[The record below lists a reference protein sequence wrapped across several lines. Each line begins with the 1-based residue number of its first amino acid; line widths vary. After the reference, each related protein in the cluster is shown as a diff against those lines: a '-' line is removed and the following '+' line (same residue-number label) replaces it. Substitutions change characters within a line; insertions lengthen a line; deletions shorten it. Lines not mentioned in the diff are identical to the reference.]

1 MYGYFVEEKKAF
13 TLFTADDQ
21 RKNLIAVFFSRLTLL
36 PLNQPMSIDVFLRCT
51 EMCVEFEC
59 FRTAASI

>member
-1 MYGYFVEEKKAF
+1 MYGYFVVEKMPL

-36 PLNQPMSIDVFLRCT
+36 PLNQPKSIDVFYAALK
-51 EMCVEFEC
+51 CV
-59 FRTAASI
+59 